1 MGLYFKEFY
10 PLHGCKGKCVFSLL
24 IEFALKTK
32 SVYFE
37 VHNSDD
43 EWNLYWNYELLP
55 NELIPV
61 MQQNAKKGATFT
73 EALKDENVIRELSKL
88 SKTYSCKLDI
98 DDITTIKEF
107 IKKGLS
113 EVNRRMPHGYD
124 GHIYKIQFH
133 NIEKEAVSSA
143 VHHRNRLRRMCRW
156 YLHGQFEKY
165 QSQQAP
171 CRDALK

>member
-1 MGLYFKEFY
+1 MGTYLKKDY
-10 PLHGCKGKCVFSLL
+10 PLHGCKGECILSLL
-24 IEFALKTK
+24 IEFALNIK

-55 NELIPV
+55 DEFIPV

-98 DDITTIKEF
+98 GDITTIKDF
-107 IKKGLS
+107 IKEGLS
-113 EVNRRMPHGYD
+113 EVNRRRPHGYD
-124 GHIYKIQFH
+124 GHMYKIQFH
-133 NIEKEAVSSA
+133 NIEKEYRCWCVIPKEWENLNPIIELCVKKANLSD
-143 VHHRNRLRRMCRW
+143 R
-156 YLHGQFEKY
+156 YLASGI
-165 QSQQAP
+165 A
-171 CRDALK
+171 